1 MKKNISFIP
10 GGWDNGELVYAYS
23 YRFEETPV
31 FLQREDCIE
40 NRKNDGAVYG
50 FDNISLLTSEKYGPE
65 TTVTARCAFED
76 LGAPLIVLA
85 DSMARDSRG
94 VCRYGD
100 YLEVVLWKNGVNVW
114 RMWMVN
120 GTVTW
125 KQLLGVEFPVSEGEA
140 HTLSVTAHADSLE
153 ITADGR
159 KMWLHVPEL
168 YPAFHVDINACEGIN
183 RFYSFRVSKPET
195 NIM

>member
-1 MKKNISFIP
+1 MKRDISFVP
-10 GGWDNGELVYAYS
+10 NAWENSGLVYAYS

-31 FLQREDCIE
+31 FLQRRDCIE
-40 NRKNDGAVYG
+40 NRKNEGAVYG
-50 FDNISLLTSEKYGPE
+50 FDNISLLTEEKYGPE
-65 TTVTARCAFED
+65 TTVTACCAFED

-85 DSMARDSRG
+85 DSMTRDPRG

-114 RMWMVN
+114 RMWMED

-125 KQLLGVEFPVSEGEA
+125 KQLLGVEFPVSEGER

-153 ITADGR
+153 ITADDR
-159 KMWLHVPEL
+159 KLWLHIPEL
-168 YPAFHVDINACEGIN
+168 YPAFHVGINACEGIN
-183 RFYSFRVSKPET
+183 RFYSFRVSQSE
-195 NIM
+195 

>member
-85 DSMARDSRG
+85 DSVARDSRG

-168 YPAFHVDINACEGIN
+168 YPAFHVGINACEGIN